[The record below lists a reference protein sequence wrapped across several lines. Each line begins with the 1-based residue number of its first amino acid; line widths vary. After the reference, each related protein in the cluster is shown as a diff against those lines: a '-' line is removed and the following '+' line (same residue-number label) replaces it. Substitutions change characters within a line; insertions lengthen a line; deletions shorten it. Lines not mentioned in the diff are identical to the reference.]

1 MKMSPKNTAG
11 IWYHGSNKKFS
22 LLREGSTITPNRALA
37 EAFSHKPPILSCEAD
52 GTLLHNGKKYGY
64 LYCIDEPIDEERDLY
79 QHPRTTLEPGSEF
92 LTARPLRVRWV
103 ADVGKR
109 ARGSCKTAKTPPE
122 GIGWKKKNLIDCIPR
137 RFLDRQ
143 PPSQHGKAGLY
154 KRKRAVVNG
163 EKAPFATALYLFC

>member
-1 MKMSPKNTAG
+1 MSPKNTAG

-52 GTLLHNGKKYGY
+52 GTLLRNGKKYGY

-103 ADVGKR
+103 ADVGKPGKEDR
-109 ARGSCKTAKTPPE
+109 KTAK
-122 GIGWKKKNLIDCIPR
+122 R
-137 RFLDRQ
+137 RLK
-143 PPSQHGKAGLY
+143 GLAG
-154 KRKRAVVNG
+154 KRK
-163 EKAPFATALYLFC
+163 T

>member
-1 MKMSPKNTAG
+1 MSPKNTAG

-92 LTARPLRVRWV
+92 LTARRCV
-103 ADVGKR
+103 
-109 ARGSCKTAKTPPE
+109 C
-122 GIGWKKKNLIDCIPR
+122 
-137 RFLDRQ
+137 
-143 PPSQHGKAGLY
+143 AGLPMSVSLA
-154 KRKRAVVNG
+154 RRSARRRN
-163 EKAPFATALYLFC
+163 AA

>member
-1 MKMSPKNTAG
+1 MSPKNTAG

-79 QHPRTTLEPGSEF
+79 QHPRTTTG
-92 LTARPLRVRWV
+92 ARLGVPDGVP
-103 ADVGKR
+103 A
-109 ARGSCKTAKTPPE
+109 AC
-122 GIGWKKKNLIDCIPR
+122 
-137 RFLDRQ
+137 
-143 PPSQHGKAGLY
+143 
-154 KRKRAVVNG
+154 
-163 EKAPFATALYLFC
+163 ALGCRCR

>member
-1 MKMSPKNTAG
+1 MSPKNTAG
-11 IWYHGSNKKFS
+11 IWYHAPTKIS

-103 ADVGKR
+103 ADVGKPGKEDR
-109 ARGSCKTAKTPPE
+109 KTAK
-122 GIGWKKKNLIDCIPR
+122 R
-137 RFLDRQ
+137 RLK
-143 PPSQHGKAGLY
+143 GLAG
-154 KRKRAVVNG
+154 KRK
-163 EKAPFATALYLFC
+163 T